1 MIPANFTIHANV
13 SSTVYLNKN
22 FRIYFVLN
30 QIVNKKAL
38 DFHRRPFSDGINGG
52 ISKVSEGRPTNSH
65 LLRFTCTL
73 TSPRSIER
81 DLKIRSI
88 MNLY

>member
-13 SSTVYLNKN
+13 SNTVYLNKN
-22 FRIYFVLN
+22 FRIYFVLK

-38 DFHRRPFSDGINGG
+38 DFYRRSFSDGLNGG
-52 ISKVSEGRPTNSH
+52 VSKFSEGRPTNSNF
-65 LLRFTCTL
+65 LRTL

-81 DLKIRSI
+81 DLKIHSI